1 MTCADDEYTIEWLQ
15 IRFSPRG
22 RLWAGGRGNQK
33 TGELRINQSLHLST
47 VCTVLFAVAIK
58 RKNTNLLRGW
68 ANTRIQSLI
77 FESPKILS

>member
-33 TGELRINQSLHLST
+33 TGELRINQMRGFK
-47 VCTVLFAVAIK
+47 VCICQQSVQCY
-58 RKNTNLLRGW
+58 LLW
-68 ANTRIQSLI
+68 QSKGEYKPAERMGKHQDSKSD
-77 FESPKILS
+77 F